1 MTTTSTAP
9 APTPASTGV
18 RGVLR
23 SPILLSLLGALVL
36 GSVMLLAA
44 GGNPF
49 EAYAA
54 MVTGAFGSTQWRNT
68 LIVAVP
74 VVGMALAVAVP
85 LRAGVV
91 NLGGEGQI
99 VLGGITSAVVAATV
113 DLPMPLS
120 LVVALA
126 AGALA
131 GGLLGTI
138 PAVLENRLGVPLLVS
153 SLLISY
159 PVVALASYLVRFPLR
174 DPGTGLPQ
182 SRVFDEAY
190 RMPVFYGVG
199 LSAVVLVLVI
209 ALIVQVD
216 ARTPFGYEVR
226 LTGHNRRFT
235 EYAGVEVPR
244 MVTRLMFTGG
254 GIAGLIGA
262 MVVTSVP
269 YRYIDGA
276 LVVPAYTWTGLLAAL
291 LARANPLGAVAAG
304 VFFAALQVGGFGM
317 ERETE
322 VPRELSSILQATV
335 IVILAAT
342 VAATAR
348 RSRKDKA

>member
-1 MTTTSTAP
+1 MTTTLPATASG
-9 APTPASTGV
+9 AGRLRALV
-18 RGVLR
+18 R
-23 SPILLSLLGALVL
+23 SPILLSVLGALL
-36 GSVMLLAA
+36 IGSAMLLGA
-44 GGNPF
+44 GGNPVQ
-49 EAYAA
+49 AYAA
-54 MVTGAFGSTQWRNT
+54 MVEGAFGPTQWRNT
-68 LIVAVP
+68 LTVAVP

-99 VLGGITSAVVAATV
+99 VIGGITAAVVAAVV

-120 LVVALA
+120 LVVALG

-131 GGLLGTI
+131 GGLLGAV
-138 PAVLENRLGVPLLVS
+138 PAVMENRLGVPLLVS

-159 PVVALASYLVRFPLR
+159 PVVAFASYLVRFPLR

-182 SRVFDEAY
+182 SRVFGEAF
-190 RMPVFYGVG
+190 RMPVFAGIG
-199 LSAVVLVLVI
+199 LSAVVLAVIVVL
-209 ALIVQVD
+209 LVQTD
-216 ARTPFGYEVR
+216 SRTPFGYEVR

-235 EYAGVEVPR
+235 EYAGVDVPR
-244 MVTRLMFTGG
+244 MVTRLMVTGG

-276 LVVPAYTWTGLLAAL
+276 LTVPAYTWTGLLAAL
-291 LARANPLGAVAAG
+291 LARANPLGTVAAG
-304 VFFAALQVGGFGM
+304 IFFAALQVGGFGM

-335 IVILAAT
+335 IVILAAA

-348 RSRKDKA
+348 RARTRKDTA